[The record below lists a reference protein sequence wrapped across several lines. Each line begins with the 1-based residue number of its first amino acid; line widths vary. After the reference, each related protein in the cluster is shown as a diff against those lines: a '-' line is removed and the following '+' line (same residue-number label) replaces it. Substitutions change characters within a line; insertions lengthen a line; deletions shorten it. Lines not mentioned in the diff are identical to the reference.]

1 MSSSAERVP
10 SGGLI
15 LVDAH
20 GVVLFCTENLAD
32 RLGCSCAGAIGR
44 PVSEVLPAV
53 EGALP
58 GMTLHDGRIE
68 LRKVPL
74 GDGSVS
80 AQLCIVRH
88 TAEGGAPLQGGL
100 AIEAL
105 PEIARLTH
113 DLNNVFTVIY
123 AAVDMALKP
132 GMDPADV
139 RESLE
144 DAQKASHRGAQFV
157 TRIRQLIGREPGPAS
172 HDKPDAV
179 FAHSDGHERVLV
191 VSGDGSTRILL
202 RAVLGYR
209 GYDVVEADN
218 FNAALRFV
226 DTSPSVRLVVGDVAA
241 GTACEWESLGS
252 RVPVLVLGEEN
263 SPALHESP
271 AVNWFAKPF
280 DNTAL
285 AARVRELLN
294 ARGQE

>member
-1 MSSSAERVP
+1 MSNAAERVP

-20 GVVLFCTENLAD
+20 GFVLFCTENLAD
-32 RLGCSCAGAIGR
+32 RLGCSCAEAIGR

-58 GMTLHDGRIE
+58 GMTLHDGRVE

-80 AQLCIVRH
+80 AQMCIVRH
-88 TAEGGAPLQGGL
+88 AGESGALLQGGL
-100 AIEAL
+100 APAAL

-113 DLNNVFTVIY
+113 DLNNAFTVIY

-172 HDKPDAV
+172 HDKPDVA
-179 FAHSDGHERVLV
+179 FTHADGHERVLI
-191 VSGDGSTRILL
+191 VSGEGSTRILL

-209 GYDVVEADN
+209 GYEVVEADN
-218 FNAALRFV
+218 LSAALRFV
-226 DTSPSVRLVVGDVAA
+226 DTPPSVRLVVGDATA
-241 GTACEWESLGS
+241 GAACEWESLGA
-252 RVPVLVLGEEN
+252 RVPVLVLREG
-263 SPALHESP
+263 SPPVSQEAPS
-271 AVNWFAKPF
+271 VSWFAKPF